1 MEQRSSAA
9 DVDNLRTP
17 TGLWLCLQ
25 LTLRGGALG
34 WCVPGTPADQDRRAL
49 DEGVYQVC
57 KDRRDS
63 LVRIREPDAEARPT
77 TSSGALRRCRE
88 TGTPQECHDVWMA
101 ATLKQQREAA
111 RVLGDLLAA
120 IERGDLTVDG
130 PAANAMLRRL
140 EGAQI
145 ALDALTHDGD

>member
-1 MEQRSSAA
+1 VTVSS
-9 DVDNLRTP
+9 
-17 TGLWLCLQ
+17 G
-25 LTLRGGALG
+25 
-34 WCVPGTPADQDRRAL
+34 
-49 DEGVYQVC
+49 
-57 KDRRDS
+57 
-63 LVRIREPDAEARPT
+63 IREPDARGCTDHHQRRA
-77 TSSGALRRCRE
+77 SSLPE

-145 ALDALTHDGD
+145 ALDALAHDGD